1 MIVEDQGEVLAF
13 LSDPATYGVQAGGVE
28 RIDTHISAVFLAG
41 GFAYKLKRAVK
52 FSYLD
57 YSTRALRLAASA
69 AELALNRRTAPQL
82 YLETREIRRR
92 PDGRLTFGG
101 EGAAVDTVVV
111 MRRFDQ
117 AALFDRLAA
126 RGALDSGLMR
136 NLADGIA
143 AFHRQAEIDKGF
155 GGYPGLSAVL
165 EGNAANLA
173 LFAPAL
179 FEPAAAVELDR
190 RSRELLDRLRRL
202 VEDRRLSGKVRL
214 CHGDLH
220 LRNICLVDGQPL
232 LFDCI
237 EFSRAIACVDV
248 LYDLS
253 FLLMDLLHRG
263 LAGLASVVFNRYADR
278 EAEVE
283 GVAALPLFQSIHAGI
298 RAHVTAAARE
308 SQSDEARKREMA
320 EEAGSYLTLAR
331 RLLDPVT
338 PKLLA
343 VGGRSGS
350 GKSTLAAALA
360 PGIGAPPGA
369 RLLRSDVLRK
379 RLMGVAPESRLPV
392 EAYAPDVSARVYRL
406 LADEASRLL
415 KVGTTVILD
424 AVFDR
429 PQDRQWAAALA
440 KTAGVPFTGL
450 WLDAPAEF
458 LESRLRA
465 RMHDASDAT
474 VEVLRKQLA
483 RNPGPI
489 EWHRLD
495 ARGDPAAIARTAA
508 QISGTSLPV
517 DASMPKQPS

>member
-13 LSDPATYGVQAGGVE
+13 LADPATYSLPAGAVE

-41 GFAYKLKRAVK
+41 DLAYKLKRAVR

-57 YSTRALRLAASA
+57 YSTRALREVACAT
-69 AELALNRRTAPQL
+69 ELALNRRTAPEL

-92 PDGRLTFGG
+92 PDGGLGFAG
-101 EGAAVDTVVV
+101 EGQPVDTVVV

-117 AALFDRLAA
+117 EALFDRLAA
-126 RGALDSGLMR
+126 RGALDARLMR
-136 NLADGIA
+136 DLADRIA
-143 AFHRQAEIDKGF
+143 AFHREAEIDRAF
-155 GGYPGLSAVL
+155 GGYAGLGQVL
-165 EGNAANLA
+165 DGNAANLA
-173 LFAPAL
+173 LFTPAL
-179 FEPAAAVELDR
+179 FAPVDATDLDR
-190 RSRELLDRLRRL
+190 RSRAQLEQLKQL
-202 VEDRRLSGKVRL
+202 VEDRKVAGKVRL

-253 FLLMDLLHRG
+253 FLLMDLLHRD
-263 LAGLASVVFNRYADR
+263 LTALASVVFNRYCDR

-283 GVAALPLFQSIHAGI
+283 GAAALPLFQSMHAGI

-308 SQSDEARKREMA
+308 TQADEAGRQRMA
-320 EEAGSYLTLAR
+320 GEAGRYLRLASA
-331 RLLDPVT
+331 LLDPVK
-338 PKLLA
+338 PKLVA

-350 GKSTLAAALA
+350 GKSTLGAALA

-379 RLMGVAPESRLPV
+379 RLMGVAPESRLPAEV
-392 EAYAPDVSARVYRL
+392 YAPEISRKVYES
-406 LADEASRLL
+406 LADEAQRLF
-415 KVGTTVILD
+415 KIGVSVILD

-429 PQDRQWAAALA
+429 PEDRQWAEALA
-440 KTAGVPFTGL
+440 KAAGVPFTGF
-450 WLDAPAEF
+450 WLDAPVEF
-458 LESRLRA
+458 LEARLGARA
-465 RMHDASDAT
+465 HDASDAT
-474 VEVLRKQLA
+474 MEVLLKQLE

-495 ARGDPAAIARTAA
+495 ARGEPAAIARTAA
-508 QISGTSLPV
+508 RICNTKEPACS
-517 DASMPKQPS
+517 A